1 MTLEEARSTAIFL
14 GYQIRWINDKSPLKI
29 WEKSRRIGASWCE
42 AFVCAVLASL
52 SKNSG
57 GMDCFYM
64 AYEKEMTQQ
73 FISDVA
79 FWAKALNIVCG
90 DVEEVVIKDE
100 DKDILLYKIR
110 FSSMFE
116 VWALPSKARL
126 LRSKQD
132 HFVFDEAAFADE
144 FHEIL
149 KAAHAFRI
157 WGGSIS
163 ILSTHNG
170 EENPFNQL
178 VQDIKDG
185 KKKYSLHHTTIEDAI
200 DDGLY
205 RRICTVQN
213 KEWCEEAQED
223 WLKDLLDE
231 AGDFA
236 DEEYFCIPAKAGERY
251 FSAELIRSVAVK
263 DKSVFRFAAEDSFT
277 FEKAERREKEIR
289 KWFKEVKPTLV
300 STDLPVC
307 AGEDFARSGDI
318 TVLHFDMEL
327 PDGST
332 DTLCEIELRNVP
344 FEQQRQFIKLCFD
357 TLKNFDGAAFDS
369 RGNGQMIAEWAAQ
382 EYPGCI
388 FQVMLTRKWYAENFP
403 LLKTAF
409 EEGKSNI
416 PDDSFIKDDYKVVG
430 LVQGVPLI
438 TERTGSGRTKRH
450 GDSCIAKVMAH
461 FTHLELAGAG
471 YQAMT
476 YEAVETPNRFR
487 TIKEDDEW

>member
-1 MTLEEARSTAIFL
+1 MTLEEAYNTAIFL
-14 GYQIRWINDKSPLKI
+14 GYQLAWIKDKSPLKI

-52 SKNSG
+52 AKAAG

-79 FWAKALNIVCG
+79 FWAKLLNIVCG
-90 DVEEVVIKDE
+90 DIEEVVIKDE

-110 FSSMFE
+110 FDSGFE

-126 LRSKQD
+126 LRSKQG

-144 FHEIL
+144 FHEII

-170 EENPFNQL
+170 EDNPFNQL
-178 VQDIKDG
+178 IQDIKDG
-185 KKKYSLHHTTIEDAI
+185 RKKYSLHHTTIEDAL

-205 RRICTVQN
+205 KRICTVQN
-213 KEWCEEAQED
+213 KEWTKKAQDE
-223 WLKDLLDE
+223 WLQDLLDE

-236 DEEYFCIPAKAGERY
+236 DEEYFCIPSKAGARY
-251 FSAELIRSVAVK
+251 FSAELVRSVAVK
-263 DKSVFRFAAEDSFT
+263 DKPVFRFAAPDSFT
-277 FEKAERREKEIR
+277 FEKADKREKEMH
-289 KWFKEVKPTLV
+289 KWFKEVKPTLL

-318 TVLHFDMEL
+318 TVLHFDAEL
-327 PDGST
+327 PDGTT

-344 FEQQRQFIKLCFD
+344 FEQQKQFIQLCFD
-357 TLKNFDGAAFDS
+357 TLENFDGAAFDS
-369 RGNGQMIAEWAAQ
+369 RGNGQMIAEWATQ

-388 FQVMLTRKWYAENFP
+388 FPVMITRKWYAENFP
-403 LLKTAF
+403 SLKAAF
-409 EEGKSNI
+409 EDNKTNI
-416 PDDSFIKDDYKVVG
+416 PDDSFIKDDYRVVG

-438 TERTGSGRTKRH
+438 TDRTGNGRNRRH
-450 GDSCIAKVMAH
+450 GDSCIAKLMAH
-461 FTHLELAGAG
+461 FAHRELEGAG
-471 YQAMT
+471 YQPMT

-487 TIKEDDEW
+487 TEREDDEW

>member
-1 MTLEEARSTAIFL
+1 MTIEEARKNDILLA
-14 GYQIRWINDKSPLKI
+14 YQIAWLKDNSPLKI
-29 WEKSRRIGASWCE
+29 WEKSRRIGASWVE
-42 AFVCAVLASL
+42 AFVCARLAALAKSA
-52 SKNSG
+52 G

-79 FWAKALNIVCG
+79 FWAKVLQVACNDI
-90 DVEEVVIKDE
+90 EEVVIKDE
-100 DKDILLYKIR
+100 DKDVLMYKIR
-110 FSSMFE
+110 FDSGFE

-126 LRSKQD
+126 LRSKQG

-170 EENPFNQL
+170 EDNPFNQL
-178 VQDIKDG
+178 IQDIKNG
-185 KKKYSLHHTTIEDAI
+185 KKKWSLHHTTIEDAL

-205 RRICTVQN
+205 KRICKVQN
-213 KEWCEEAQED
+213 KDWSEEAQKE
-223 WLKDLLDE
+223 WLAELLEE
-231 AGDFA
+231 AGEFA
-236 DEEYFCIPAKAGERY
+236 DEEYYCIPTRAGARY

-263 DKSVFRFAAEDSFT
+263 DKPVFRFAAEDSFT
-277 FEKAERREKEIR
+277 FEKAEKREKQIL
-289 KWFKEVKPTLV
+289 KWFKEVKPTLL

-318 TVLHFDMEL
+318 TVLHFDTEL
-327 PDGST
+327 SDGST

-344 FEQQRQFIKLCFD
+344 FEQQKQFINLCFD

-388 FQVMLTRKWYAENFP
+388 FQVMLTRSWYAENFP
-403 LLKTAF
+403 HLKAAF
-409 EEGKSNI
+409 EDGKSNI
-416 PDDSFIKDDYKVVG
+416 PDDSFIKDDYRVVG
-430 LVQGVPLI
+430 LVQGIPLI
-438 TERTGSGRTKRH
+438 TERTGGGRSKRH
-450 GDSCIAKVMAH
+450 GDSCVAKVMAH
-461 FTHLELAGAG
+461 FAHRELDGAG
-471 YQAMT
+471 YQEMT

-487 TIKEDDEW
+487 YRKEDDEW

>member
-1 MTLEEARSTAIFL
+1 MTLEEARNTPIFL
-14 GYQIRWINDKSPLKI
+14 AYQNKWINDNSPLKI

-42 AFVCAVLASL
+42 AFVCAKLAAL
-52 SKNSG
+52 AKAAG

-90 DVEEVVIKDE
+90 KVEEVVIKDE

-110 FSSMFE
+110 FASGFE

-126 LRSKQD
+126 LRSKQG

-170 EENPFNQL
+170 EDNPFNL
-178 VQDIKDG
+178 LLQDIKDG
-185 KKKYSLHHTTIEDAI
+185 KKKYSLHHTTIVDAL

-205 RRICTVQN
+205 KRICTVQN
-213 KEWCEEAQED
+213 KSWSEEAQEE

-236 DEEYFCIPAKAGERY
+236 DEEYFCIPTKAGERY

-263 DKSVFRFAAEDSFT
+263 DKSVFRFAAPDSFT
-277 FEKAERREKEIR
+277 FEKAEKREKEIR
-289 KWFKEVKPTLV
+289 KWFKEVKPTLL
-300 STDLPVC
+300 STELPVV

-318 TVLHFDMEL
+318 TVLHFDTEL
-327 PDGST
+327 SDGST

-344 FEQQRQFIKLCFD
+344 FEQQRQFIQLCFD

-388 FQVMLTRKWYAENFP
+388 FQVMLSRKWYAENFP

-416 PDDSFIKDDYKVVG
+416 PDDSFITDDYKVVG

-438 TERTGSGRTKRH
+438 TERTGSGRNKRH
-450 GDSCIAKVMAH
+450 GD
-461 FTHLELAGAG
+461 
-471 YQAMT
+471 
-476 YEAVETPNRFR
+476 
-487 TIKEDDEW
+487 

>member
-1 MTLEEARSTAIFL
+1 MTLEEARNTPIFL
-14 GYQIRWINDKSPLKI
+14 AYQNKWINDNSPLKI

-42 AFVCAVLASL
+42 AFVCAKLAAL
-52 SKNSG
+52 AKAAG

-90 DVEEVVIKDE
+90 KVEEVVIKDE

-110 FSSMFE
+110 FASGFE

-126 LRSKQD
+126 LRSKQG

-170 EENPFNQL
+170 EDNPFNL
-178 VQDIKDG
+178 LLQDIKAG
-185 KKKYSLHHTTIEDAI
+185 KKKYSLHHTTIVDAL

-205 RRICTVQN
+205 KRICTVQN
-213 KEWCEEAQED
+213 KSWSEDAQEE

-236 DEEYFCIPAKAGERY
+236 DEEYFCIPTKAGERY

-263 DKSVFRFAAEDSFT
+263 DKSVFRFAAPDSFT
-277 FEKAERREKEIR
+277 FEKAEKREKEIR
-289 KWFKEVKPTLV
+289 KWFKEVKPTLL
-300 STDLPVC
+300 STELPVV

-318 TVLHFDMEL
+318 TVLHFDTEL
-327 PDGST
+327 SDGST

-344 FEQQRQFIKLCFD
+344 FEQQRQFIQLCFD

-382 EYPGCI
+382 EYSGCI
-388 FQVMLTRKWYAENFP
+388 FQVMLSRKWYAENFP

-416 PDDSFIKDDYKVVG
+416 PDDSFITDDYKVVG

-438 TERTGSGRTKRH
+438 TERTGSGRNKRH

-461 FTHLELAGAG
+461 FAHRELDGAG
-471 YQAMT
+471 YQEMT

-487 TIKEDDEW
+487 TEKEDDEW

>member
-1 MTLEEARSTAIFL
+1 MTLEEARNTPIFL
-14 GYQIRWINDKSPLKI
+14 AYQNKWINDNSPLKI

-42 AFVCAVLASL
+42 AFVCAKLAAL
-52 SKNSG
+52 AKAAG

-90 DVEEVVIKDE
+90 KVEEVVIKDE

-110 FSSMFE
+110 FASGFE

-126 LRSKQD
+126 LRSKQG

-170 EENPFNQL
+170 EDNPFNL
-178 VQDIKDG
+178 LLQDIKDG
-185 KKKYSLHHTTIEDAI
+185 KKKYSLHHTTIVDAL

-205 RRICTVQN
+205 KRICTVQN
-213 KEWCEEAQED
+213 KSWSEEAQEE

-236 DEEYFCIPAKAGERY
+236 DEEYFCIPTKAGERY

-263 DKSVFRFAAEDSFT
+263 DKSVFRFAAPDSFT
-277 FEKAERREKEIR
+277 FEKAEKREKEIR
-289 KWFKEVKPTLV
+289 KWFKEVKPTLL
-300 STDLPVC
+300 STELPVV

-318 TVLHFDMEL
+318 TVLHFDTEL
-327 PDGST
+327 SDGST

-344 FEQQRQFIKLCFD
+344 FEQQRQFIQLCFD

-388 FQVMLTRKWYAENFP
+388 FQVMLSRKWYAENFP

-416 PDDSFIKDDYKVVG
+416 PDDSFITDDYKVVG

-438 TERTGSGRTKRH
+438 TERTGSGRNKRH

-461 FTHLELAGAG
+461 FAHRELDGAG
-471 YQAMT
+471 YQEVT

-487 TIKEDDEW
+487 YAK

>member
-1 MTLEEARSTAIFL
+1 MTLEEARNTPIFL
-14 GYQIRWINDKSPLKI
+14 AYQNKWINDNSPLKI

-42 AFVCAVLASL
+42 AFVCAKLAAL
-52 SKNSG
+52 AKAAG

-90 DVEEVVIKDE
+90 KVEEVVIKDE

-110 FSSMFE
+110 FASGFE

-126 LRSKQD
+126 LRSKQG

-170 EENPFNQL
+170 EDNPFNL
-178 VQDIKDG
+178 LLQDIKDG
-185 KKKYSLHHTTIEDAI
+185 KKKYSLHHTTIVDAL

-205 RRICTVQN
+205 KRICTVQN
-213 KEWCEEAQED
+213 KSWNEEAQEE

-236 DEEYFCIPAKAGERY
+236 DEEYFCIPTKAGERY

-263 DKSVFRFAAEDSFT
+263 DKSVFRFAAPDSFT
-277 FEKAERREKEIR
+277 FEKAEKREKEIR
-289 KWFKEVKPTLV
+289 KWFKEVKPTLL
-300 STDLPVC
+300 STELPVV

-318 TVLHFDMEL
+318 TVLHFDTEL
-327 PDGST
+327 SDGST

-344 FEQQRQFIKLCFD
+344 FEQQRQFIQLCFD

-388 FQVMLTRKWYAENFP
+388 FQVMLSRKWYAENFP

-416 PDDSFIKDDYKVVG
+416 PDDSFITDDYKVVG

-438 TERTGSGRTKRH
+438 TERTGSGRNKRH

-461 FTHLELAGAG
+461 FAHRELDGAG
-471 YQAMT
+471 YQEMT

-487 TIKEDDEW
+487 YAKEDDEW

>member
-1 MTLEEARSTAIFL
+1 MTLEEARSTDIFL
-14 GYQIRWINDKSPLKI
+14 PYQIKWITDKSPLKI
-29 WEKSRRIGASWCE
+29 WEKSRRIGASWSE

-52 SKNSG
+52 SKNAG

-73 FISDVA
+73 FVSDVA

-90 DVEEVVIKDE
+90 NVEELVIKDE

-110 FSSMFE
+110 FASSFE

-126 LRSKQD
+126 LRSKQG

-144 FHEIL
+144 FQEIL

-170 EENPFNQL
+170 EDNPFNQII
-178 VQDIKDG
+178 QDIKDG
-185 KKKYSLHHTTIEDAI
+185 KKKYSLHHTTIEDAL

-205 RRICTVQN
+205 KRICTVQDRRWS
-213 KEWCEEAQED
+213 KEAQSE

-236 DEEYFCIPAKAGERY
+236 DEEYYCIPAKAGERY
-251 FSAELIRSVAVK
+251 FPAELIRSVAVK
-263 DKSVFRFAAEDSFT
+263 DKSVFRFTADDSFT

-289 KWFKEVKPTLV
+289 KWFRQVRPVLL
-300 STDLPVC
+300 STELPVC

-318 TVLHFDMEL
+318 TVLHFDTEL
-327 PDGST
+327 ADGST

-344 FEQQRQFIKLCFD
+344 FECQRQFIKMCFD

-382 EYPGCI
+382 EYPGYI
-388 FQVMLTRKWYAENFP
+388 FQVMLSRKWYAENFP

-409 EEGKSNI
+409 EEGRSNI
-416 PDDSFIKDDYKVVG
+416 PDDIFIKDDYKTVA

-438 TERTGSGRTKRH
+438 TDRTGSGRARRH
-450 GDSCIAKVMAH
+450 GDSCIAKVLAH
-461 FTHLELAGAG
+461 FAHRELEGTG
-471 YQAMT
+471 YQKMT

-487 TIKEDDEW
+487 SKKEDEEW

>member
-1 MTLEEARSTAIFL
+1 MTLEEARNTAIFL
-14 GYQIRWINDKSPLKI
+14 KYQIDWLMDDSPLKL

-42 AFVCAVLASL
+42 AFFTAKLASL
-52 SKNSG
+52 TKPSG

-79 FWAKALNIVCG
+79 FWAKALNKACG
-90 DVEEVVIKDE
+90 DIEEVVIKDE

-110 FSSMFE
+110 FASGFE

-126 LRSKQD
+126 LRSKQG
-132 HFVFDEAAFADE
+132 HFIFDEAAFADE
-144 FHEIL
+144 FREII

-170 EENPFNQL
+170 EENPFNELIQE
-178 VQDIKDG
+178 VKDG
-185 KKKYSLHHTTIEDAI
+185 KKKWSLHHTTIEDALS
-200 DDGLY
+200 DGLY
-205 RRICTVQN
+205 KRICAVQN
-213 KEWCEEAQED
+213 KKWSKEAQDD

-236 DEEYFCIPAKAGERY
+236 DEEYFCIPTRAGERY
-251 FSAELIRSVAVK
+251 FPAELVRSVAVK
-263 DKSVFRFAAEDSFT
+263 DKSVFRFAASDSFT
-277 FEKAERREKEIR
+277 FEKSDKREKEIR
-289 KWFKEVKPTLV
+289 KWFKTVKPTLL

-307 AGEDFARSGDI
+307 VGEDFARSGDI

-327 PDGST
+327 PDDST

-344 FEQQRQFIKLCFD
+344 FEQQRQFIQLCFD

-388 FQVMLTRKWYAENFP
+388 FPVMITRKWYAENFP
-403 LLKTAF
+403 SLKSAF
-409 EEGKSNI
+409 EENKSNI
-416 PDDSFIKDDYKVVG
+416 PNDSFIKDDYRVVG

-438 TERTGSGRTKRH
+438 TDRTGSGRNKRH
-450 GDSCIAKVMAH
+450 GDSCIAKLMAH
-461 FTHLELAGAG
+461 FAHRELEGAG
-471 YQAMT
+471 YQEMT
-476 YEAVETPNRFR
+476 YEAVETPNKYRFS
-487 TIKEDDEW
+487 KEDDEW

>member
-1 MTLEEARSTAIFL
+1 MTLEEARNTPIFL
-14 GYQIRWINDKSPLKI
+14 AYQNKWINDNSPLKI

-42 AFVCAVLASL
+42 AFVCAKLAAL
-52 SKNSG
+52 AKAAG

-90 DVEEVVIKDE
+90 KVEEVVIKDE

-110 FSSMFE
+110 FASGFE

-126 LRSKQD
+126 LRSKQG

-170 EENPFNQL
+170 EDNPFNL
-178 VQDIKDG
+178 LLQDIKDG
-185 KKKYSLHHTTIEDAI
+185 KKKYSLHHTTIVDAL

-205 RRICTVQN
+205 KRICTVQN
-213 KEWCEEAQED
+213 KSWSEEAQEE

-236 DEEYFCIPAKAGERY
+236 DEEYFCIPTKAGERY

-263 DKSVFRFAAEDSFT
+263 DKSVFRFAAPDSFT
-277 FEKAERREKEIR
+277 FEKAEKREKEIR
-289 KWFKEVKPTLV
+289 KWFKEVKPTLL
-300 STDLPVC
+300 STELPVI

-318 TVLHFDMEL
+318 TVLHFDTEL
-327 PDGST
+327 SDGST

-344 FEQQRQFIKLCFD
+344 FEQQRQFIQLCFD

-388 FQVMLTRKWYAENFP
+388 FQVMLSRKWYAENFP

-416 PDDSFIKDDYKVVG
+416 PDDSFITDDYKVVG

-438 TERTGSGRTKRH
+438 TERTGSGRNKRH

-461 FTHLELAGAG
+461 FAHRELAGAG
-471 YQAMT
+471 YQEMT

-487 TIKEDDEW
+487 YAKEDDEW

>member
-1 MTLEEARSTAIFL
+1 MTLEEARNTPIFL
-14 GYQIRWINDKSPLKI
+14 AYQNKWINDNSPLKI

-42 AFVCAVLASL
+42 AFVCAKLAAL
-52 SKNSG
+52 AKAAG

-90 DVEEVVIKDE
+90 KVEEVVIKDE

-110 FSSMFE
+110 FASGFE

-126 LRSKQD
+126 LRSKQG

-170 EENPFNQL
+170 EDNPFNL
-178 VQDIKDG
+178 LLQDIKDG
-185 KKKYSLHHTTIEDAI
+185 KKKYSLHHTTIVDAL

-205 RRICTVQN
+205 KRICTVQN
-213 KEWCEEAQED
+213 KSWSEEAQEE

-236 DEEYFCIPAKAGERY
+236 DEEYFCIPTKAGERY

-263 DKSVFRFAAEDSFT
+263 DKSVFRFAAPDSFT
-277 FEKAERREKEIR
+277 FEKAEKREKEIR
-289 KWFKEVKPTLV
+289 KWFKEVKPTLL
-300 STDLPVC
+300 STELPVV

-318 TVLHFDMEL
+318 TVLHFDTEL
-327 PDGST
+327 SDGST

-344 FEQQRQFIKLCFD
+344 FEQQRQFIQLCFD

-388 FQVMLTRKWYAENFP
+388 FQVMLSRKWYAENFP

-416 PDDSFIKDDYKVVG
+416 PDDSFITDDYKVVG

-438 TERTGSGRTKRH
+438 TERTGSGRNKRH

-461 FTHLELAGAG
+461 FAHRELDGEG
-471 YQAMT
+471 YQEMT

-487 TIKEDDEW
+487 YAKEDDEW